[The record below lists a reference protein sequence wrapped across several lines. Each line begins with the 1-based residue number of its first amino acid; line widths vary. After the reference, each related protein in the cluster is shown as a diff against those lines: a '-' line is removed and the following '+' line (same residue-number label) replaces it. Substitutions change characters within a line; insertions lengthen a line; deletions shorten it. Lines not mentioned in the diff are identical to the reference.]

1 MRAIFAMFKCFTL
14 SVYMLLALAMPI
26 LSLAQTSASP
36 EQIKLQKD
44 RLKYQAY
51 IPEKYVLFEAVE
63 GDLNKDAKNDL
74 VLIVKSTDPKQW
86 VMDEYRGKL
95 DRNRRGLIVLLN
107 ENGKYKKLLQNLSCF
122 SSENEDGGVYFAPD
136 LMLAI
141 EKNKLLVNYGHG
153 RYGWWGYS
161 FRVEGN
167 DLRLIGYESSENHG
181 PYIQSETSIN
191 FLTAKKLVRQ
201 NLNEDPEADPKFKET
216 WSKINFAPIYL
227 SKIKDFDEL
236 YFD

>member
-14 SVYMLLALAMPI
+14 SVYMLLALAMPT

-36 EQIKLQKD
+36 EQVKLQKD

-136 LMLAI
+136 LMLGI

-216 WSKINFAPIYL
+216 WRKINFAPIYL

>member
-1 MRAIFAMFKCFTL
+1 MFKCFTL
-14 SVYMLLALAMPI
+14 SVYMLLVLAMPT
-26 LSLAQTSASP
+26 LSLAQTTASP
-36 EQIKLQKD
+36 EQVKLQND

-122 SSENEDGGVYFAPD
+122 SSENENGGVYFAPD
-136 LMLAI
+136 LMLGI

-167 DLRLIGYESSENHG
+167 DLRLMGYESSENHG